1 MAAVAVLLLLVA
13 ALFAVGRGPNQLFV
27 LDLPSHTVSAEA
39 SFGAAVV
46 LLFGLCLWYLTY
58 RPHARQRVSTAAGPQ
73 WLVTAQSYVA
83 LAKPRIIPLLLVPTA
98 AAMLIANRLQP
109 VPTEEL
115 IRLFVLTLA
124 GGTLASG
131 GAHVFNSYLDRD
143 LDATMRRTRARPFPR
158 GRVGTAPALAFGTAL
173 SAAAVLLL
181 GFTVNWLAALL
192 ALAGNLFYV
201 LVYSLWLKR
210 ATPQNI
216 VIGGAAG
223 AVPPLVGWAALTNQV
238 GLPAVLLFAII
249 FFWTP
254 AHFWALALVR
264 EEDYKAAGIPMLP
277 VIAGAEF
284 TRQRIVLY
292 AVLLTV
298 AALLLYVTRS
308 MGVLYLVAA
317 VGLSALFLVKALQ
330 LLNGRSLQRAWNLFM
345 YSNVYLLLL
354 YGAMVLDRLLA
365 R

>member
-1 MAAVAVLLLLVA
+1 
-13 ALFAVGRGPNQLFV
+13 
-27 LDLPSHTVSAEA
+27 
-39 SFGAAVV
+39 
-46 LLFGLCLWYLTY
+46 
-58 RPHARQRVSTAAGPQ
+58 
-73 WLVTAQSYVA
+73 
-83 LAKPRIIPLLLVPTA
+83 
-98 AAMLIANRLQP
+98 
-109 VPTEEL
+109 
-115 IRLFVLTLA
+115 
-124 GGTLASG
+124 
-131 GAHVFNSYLDRD
+131 
-143 LDATMRRTRARPFPR
+143 
-158 GRVGTAPALAFGTAL
+158 
-173 SAAAVLLL
+173 
-181 GFTVNWLAALL
+181 
-192 ALAGNLFYV
+192 
-201 LVYSLWLKR
+201 
-210 ATPQNI
+210 
-216 VIGGAAG
+216 
-223 AVPPLVGWAALTNQV
+223 
-238 GLPAVLLFAII
+238 
-249 FFWTP
+249 
-254 AHFWALALVR
+254 LVR